1 MVQGDEPVITSSDIK
16 NIVAHFKN
24 PEISVVNLMSPI
36 ISKNVFLDKN
46 NVKVVVNTDF
56 RAMYFSREP
65 IPSAWKGSDFNKYLQ
80 TGIIAFRSEILE
92 QCLTLSETPLEVI
105 ESVDMNRL
113 LENGISIQMVCTD
126 EPTIGVDTPGELK
139 IAEAIMRKQPESLEY

>member
-56 RAMYFSREP
+56 RAMYFSRNL
-65 IPSAWKGSDFNKYLQ
+65 SHLLGRAL
-80 TGIIAFRSEILE
+80 IL
-92 QCLTLSETPLEVI
+92 I
-105 ESVDMNRL
+105 N
-113 LENGISIQMVCTD
+113 IY
-126 EPTIGVDTPGELK
+126 
-139 IAEAIMRKQPESLEY
+139 KQE